1 MPAVSVYQ
9 MKDGRVVDSR
19 MFHFDT
25 AAVIG
30 FLKRA
35 GRPASVES

>member
-1 MPAVSVYQ
+1 
-9 MKDGRVVDSR
+9 

-30 FLKRA
+30 FLERA
-35 GRPASVES
+35 NRPASAEI

>member
-1 MPAVSVYQ
+1 VSVYH
-9 MKDGRVVDSR
+9 MKDGRVVDAR

-30 FLKRA
+30 FLERA
-35 GRPASVES
+35 NRPASAEI